1 MELDDIK
8 RLAVMARIEMSEE
21 EMQGMLADFA
31 PILAYVDQIKEATSE
46 SAVPTYQKTNVM
58 REDIVTNER
67 GECTEK
73 ILSGMPA
80 TEKGYLKVK
89 KIL

>member
-1 MELDDIK
+1 MELADIK
-8 RLAVMARIEMSEE
+8 RLAGMARIEMSEE

-31 PILAYVDQIKEATSE
+31 PILAYVDQIKEATSD
-46 SAVPTYQKTNVM
+46 SVVPVYQKINVM
-58 REDIVTNER
+58 RDDVVTNER

-73 ILSGMPA
+73 ILDQMPA